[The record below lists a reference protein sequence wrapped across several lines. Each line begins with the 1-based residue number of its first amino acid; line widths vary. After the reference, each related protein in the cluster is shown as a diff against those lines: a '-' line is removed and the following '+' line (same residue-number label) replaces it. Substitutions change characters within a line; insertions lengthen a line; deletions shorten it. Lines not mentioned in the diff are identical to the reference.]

1 MIALLRFA
9 DLKARGIVHSWP
21 QLKNLQRLHD
31 FPQGKM
37 LSPNVRTWTEEE
49 IDAYYASR
57 PIENTRP
64 LQGAPKA
71 RHERRMKAAT
81 PAGAVDAA

>member
-9 DLKARGIVHSWP
+9 DLKARGIVDSWP
-21 QLKNLQRLHD
+21 QLKIMQQRHG
-31 FPQGKM
+31 FPPGKM

-57 PIENTRP
+57 PVENARP

-71 RHERRMKAAT
+71 RRERRMKAST
-81 PAGAVDAA
+81 PAAAVDAA